1 MSVITVKISK
11 VIEGR
16 RLVFGWGSVCTKR
29 DASGVFVQ
37 YRDTDGDE
45 FPEDVTLDGW
55 LEYAKGDRV
64 LDSMHDEKR
73 VGIVPFI
80 FPMTSDVAEALGLL
94 DALQQTG
101 ILVGA
106 YIEDDQILADFQSG
120 KLEGFS
126 MGGAAQFEELPE

>member
-1 MSVITVKISK
+1 MSVITVKIAE
-11 VIEGR
+11 VQEDM
-16 RLVFGWGSVCTKR
+16 RLVFGWGSICTKR
-29 DASGVFVQ
+29 DESGVFVQ

-45 FPEDVTLDGW
+45 FDEKVTTEGW
-55 LEYAKGDRV
+55 LDYAKGDRV

-73 VGIVPFI
+73 VGVVPFI
-80 FPMTSDVAEALGLL
+80 FPMTQDVAKSLGML

-106 YIEDDQILADFQSG
+106 YIEDDQILADFKSG
-120 KLEGFS
+120 KLKAFS